1 MGSAWIKA
9 PGIRRT
15 ESALRRYWL
24 LRRVSSVTQRE
35 VEAWVR
41 VRRTSRYVETR
52 SGQASWR
59 RVISRMWVGGS
70 TPSVVMNAETSDLI
84 SSNKVGSE

>member
-1 MGSAWIKA
+1 M
-9 PGIRRT
+9 
-15 ESALRRYWL
+15 
-24 LRRVSSVTQRE
+24 TQRE

-41 VRRTSRYVETR
+41 VRRTSRYVDTR

-59 RVISRMWVGGS
+59 VVISRMWVGGS
-70 TPSVVMNAETSDLI
+70 AASVVMKAETSDLI